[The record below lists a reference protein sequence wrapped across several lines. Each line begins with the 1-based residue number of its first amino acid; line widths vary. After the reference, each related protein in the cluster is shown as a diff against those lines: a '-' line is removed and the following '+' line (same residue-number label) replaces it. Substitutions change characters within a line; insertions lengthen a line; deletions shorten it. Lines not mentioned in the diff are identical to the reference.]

1 MNRIVRAVLFDF
13 VGTLFDDTSVLSGA
27 RLSARCAGR
36 GVRLSAARAAALC
49 TAIQSAVGSPAGQ
62 ATLRGADRDA
72 GRHRRLWTALA
83 ESVPGVGPA
92 VAAAFYD
99 CVTDVRAWRPYPD
112 TAATLGALRR
122 SGVPVAVVSNIGWDI
137 RGSFRHAGLAGLVDT
152 FVLSCDHG
160 VEKPHPLLFEICNF
174 TDNAVTVVVMPLFHI
189 AGSAWGL
196 VGLAQ
201 GCVNILHREIAC
213 RRLGVSP
220 PDALMVGDDPVKDGG
235 AAAVGV
241 PVYVLPTD
249 RAGDRSRGLDA
260 VLRLVGV
267 SGWSERSA

>member
-160 VEKPHPLLFEICNF
+160 VEKPHPLLFEI
-174 TDNAVTVVVMPLFHI
+174 
-189 AGSAWGL
+189 
-196 VGLAQ
+196 
-201 GCVNILHREIAC
+201 AC